1 MAPKRQQKRTPRRI
15 NVRFMKKGEDEHAVG
30 YTKNVSAGGLFI
42 GTIRPLPPGT
52 EIVVDIKEGE
62 KLRQR
67 PAVVVHAARV
77 SPLLASVQTSGMG
90 VRFLDGE
97 QTEKAVTKVQDKA
110 VESPVESVEEVAQLS
125 GEDDSEPDIE
135 VDLTVVE
142 SFREAFRRDIQH
154 GLIFVPG
161 PIAASPGQEIRVG
174 VLVPGTDR
182 EISLKARVD
191 RETICRSEAYG
202 ELGKNGF
209 MLVFLESD
217 KAVSRLRTFL

>member
-1 MAPKRQQKRTPRRI
+1 MAPKRKLKRTPRRI
-15 NVRFMKKGEDEHAVG
+15 NVRFMKKGEDEYAVG

-52 EIVVDIKEGE
+52 EIVVYIKEGE

-97 QTEKAVTKVQDKA
+97 QTEKAVTTVQ
-110 VESPVESVEEVAQLS
+110 VEAEKSPVESIEEVAQLS
-125 GEDDSEPDIE
+125 GEDDGEPDIE

-161 PIAASPGQEIRVG
+161 PIAASLGQEIRVG

-191 RETICRSEAYG
+191 RETICRNEAYG